1 MVISIYSAK
10 FVEFVNE
17 TVVTSFLFYFNKL
30 RGKAKIVKNYRLIF
44 HSIIIILTDTAV
56 GSVGPQQTTR
66 K

>member
-10 FVEFVNE
+10 FVVNG

-30 RGKAKIVKNYRLIF
+30 RRKAKIVQNYRLIF